1 MWLPIVSWIAPR
13 PCPRIDPAVT
23 ASDTLLELRNLKKHF
38 PVRAGLLSR
47 VVGWVKALDGVDL
60 MIRRGETL
68 GLVGESGCGKST
80 LGRTLLRLEEP
91 TEGEILF
98 EGSDIGQLSNAR
110 MRVLRREMQVI
121 FQDPYGSLNPRKTVG
136 EIVAEPFVIQ
146 GASKDQALREQVL
159 ELLRLVGLRP
169 EHYDRYPHQF
179 SGGQRQR
186 IGIARAVALKPKLI
200 VCDEAVSALDMSIQ
214 AQVINLLQ
222 DLQEQFGL
230 TYLFIS
236 HDLSV
241 VEHICDRV
249 SVMYLG
255 RIVEVAATE
264 ELYQRPLHPYT
275 RALLS
280 ASPVPDP
287 TVVRERIILKGDVPS
302 ALHAPAGCPFHTRC
316 EYAVAKCTQ
325 DLPPLEEIEPDHFA
339 RCWRARELAPA
350 RLQ

>member
-1 MWLPIVSWIAPR
+1 MP
-13 PCPRIDPAVT
+13 T
-23 ASDTLLELRNLKKHF
+23 TDTLLELRNLKKHF
-38 PVRAGLLSR
+38 PVTAGVFSR

-60 MIRRGETL
+60 TIRRGETL

-80 LGRTLLRLEEP
+80 LGRTVLRLEEP
-91 TEGEILF
+91 TTGEILF
-98 EGSDIGQLSNAR
+98 EGRDIGLCSPGQ
-110 MRVLRREMQVI
+110 MRVQRREMQII
-121 FQDPYGSLNPRKTVG
+121 FQDPNSSLNPRKTVG
-136 EIVAEPFVIQ
+136 QIVSEPFVVQ
-146 GASKDQALREQVL
+146 GAKKDRALREKVL

-169 EHYDRYPHQF
+169 EHYDGYPHQF

-200 VCDEAVSALDMSIQ
+200 VCDEAVSALDVSIQ

-264 ELYQRPLHPYT
+264 ELYLRPLHPYT
-275 RALLS
+275 TALLS

-287 TVVRERIILKGDVPS
+287 TVVRKRIILKGDVPS
-302 ALHAPAGCPFHTRC
+302 ALLAPAGCPFHTRC
-316 EYAVAKCTQ
+316 EHAVAKCTL
-325 DLPPLEEIEPDHFA
+325 DTPPLEEIETDHFV
-339 RCWRARELAPA
+339 RCWRALELA
-350 RLQ
+350 Q